1 MPGKRMLA
9 YISGSVNDE
18 LLRRIEYLLEEN
30 RVLRQQIDRRLQLTD
45 HERRTLADKAIALSK
60 LMADTVTIV
69 KPKTI
74 LKWHRTL
81 VAKKFDGSAFRRQPG
96 RPPIP
101 TDIEQ
106 LVIRLARDNPAWG
119 YDRIVGAVHNLGCD
133 ISDQTIGNILRR
145 NGLGT
150 SPEGRKN
157 TTWSSFIRQ
166 HRDVL
171 WATDFF
177 TTEIWTHWG
186 LTTYYVLFF
195 IQVQSRR
202 IVLGGISQNPTE
214 GWMKQIAR
222 NVTGV
227 EGALIGA
234 RYLIHDRDAKYT
246 QSFDQILQAAGT
258 APVKLP
264 PQSPNL
270 NAFAERFVK
279 SIKAECLEQFVLF
292 GEDALR
298 HVLREYLAHYHA
310 ERNHQGIENVIPFPD
325 GRLAERDGPVVKAE
339 RLGGLLNFYHRR
351 AA

>member
-1 MPGKRMLA
+1 MPWKRMLA
-9 YISGSVNDE
+9 YITGGVNED

-30 RVLRQQIDRRLQLTD
+30 RVLRNQIQKRILLTD
-45 HERRTLADKAIALSK
+45 HERRTLAEKAVVLGQ

-69 KPKTI
+69 SPGTI
-74 LKWHRTL
+74 LKWYRRL
-81 VAKKFDGSAFRRQPG
+81 VAKKFDGSRVRKRFG
-96 RPPIP
+96 RPPIN
-101 TDIEQ
+101 TELED
-106 LVIRLARDNPAWG
+106 LVVRLACENPAWG
-119 YDRIVGAVHNLGCD
+119 YDRIVGAVHNLGYD
-133 ISDQTIGNILRR
+133 ISDQTIGNILQR

-150 SPEGRKN
+150 SPERRKN
-157 TTWSSFIRQ
+157 MTWASFIRQ

-177 TTEIWTHWG
+177 TTEIWTRWG

-214 GWMKQIAR
+214 SWMKQIAK
-222 NVTGV
+222 NLTGV
-227 EGALIGA
+227 EGALVGA
-234 RYLIHDRDAKYT
+234 HYLIHDRDSKYT

-258 APVKLP
+258 AAVKLP

-279 SIKAECLEQFVLF
+279 SIKTECLGQFVLF

-310 ERNHQGIENVIPFPD
+310 ERNHQGLENVIPFPD
-325 GRLAERDGPVVKAE
+325 GRLVERDGAVVKVE